1 LVLLACLPGEAH
13 DLGLV
18 AFGVLVARRG
28 WRVTFLGADTPL
40 DALADTVRT
49 LDPALVVLHT
59 LNPDR
64 LNRHAEELRGLLA
77 GGTPVAIPAAGAL
90 DPDRIAAAGARPL
103 PADIIAAARE
113 LTP

>member
-1 LVLLACLPGEAH
+1 VLLACLPGEAH

-28 WRVTFLGADTPL
+28 WRVIFLGADTPL

-59 LNPDR
+59 LSPDR
-64 LNRHAEELRGLLA
+64 LDRHAEDLRGLA
-77 GGTPVAIPAAGAL
+77 GGTPVAIPSAGAL

-103 PADIIAAARE
+103 PADIITAARE